1 MQSHMIHESPR
12 PVLPKDLKSA
22 LGAAT
27 SLLGSGVGLL
37 LSFDVKTV
45 LNLDTGKLNG

>member
-1 MQSHMIHESPR
+1 MIHESPR